1 MNFLAKFTMLE
12 NHHNFK
18 YTILENRITN
28 RMRTKFHGVAPA
40 LITPMF
46 ADGQVD
52 FQGLKRLIQH
62 VTDGGVDYLVVH
74 GTTGESATT
83 NKNEQKAILD
93 FIKEHNSK
101 NLPIVYGLGG
111 NNTPNVVQAFQ
122 EIDFQGI
129 DAILSV
135 CPYYNKPGARGV
147 IAHYTAIADASP
159 VPVIM
164 YNIPGRSGINM
175 SASTTLTLAQHPNII
190 GIKEASCIIEQCMEI
205 NKDKP
210 ADFLLISGDD
220 VQAVPTIACGG
231 VGIISV
237 IANAIP
243 EKFSEMIHAAL
254 DGNFLKART
263 MLGSFLAIDP
273 LLYEEG
279 NPVGV
284 KKIMELKGIC
294 GSDVRLPLMKASDE
308 LGERMKEVIA
318 NDNL

>member
-1 MNFLAKFTMLE
+1 ML
-12 NHHNFK
+12 
-18 YTILENRITN
+18 
-28 RMRTKFHGVAPA
+28 
-40 LITPMF
+40 
-46 ADGQVD
+46 ADGQID
-52 FQGLKRLIQH
+52 YSGLKKIIQH
-62 VTDGGVDYLVVH
+62 VTDGGVDYMVVH

-83 NKNEQKAILD
+83 DKKEQRAILD

-101 NLPIVYGLGG
+101 QLPIVYGIGG
-111 NNTPNVVQAFQ
+111 NNTPNVVHSLKD
-122 EIDFQGI
+122 IDFQGV

-175 SASTTLTLAQHPNII
+175 TSATTLTLAQHPNII

-210 ADFLLISGDD
+210 EDFLLISGDD
-220 VQAVPTIACGG
+220 VQGLPIIACGG
-231 VGIISV
+231 VGVMSV
-237 IANAIP
+237 IANALP
-243 EKFSEMIHAAL
+243 ARFTEMIHAAL
-254 DGNFLKART
+254 DGDFLKART

-284 KKIMELKGIC
+284 KKILELKGIC
-294 GSDVRLPLMKASDE
+294 GSDVRLPLMKATDE
-308 LGERMKEVIA
+308 LGERMAIVLAK
-318 NDNL
+318 DGL

>member
-1 MNFLAKFTMLE
+1 
-12 NHHNFK
+12 
-18 YTILENRITN
+18 
-28 RMRTKFHGVAPA
+28 MRPKFHGVAPA
-40 LITPMF
+40 LITPMLS
-46 ADGQVD
+46 DGQID
-52 FQGLKRLIQH
+52 YQGLKNLIQH
-62 VTDGGVDYLVVH
+62 VSNGGVDYMVVH

-83 NKNEQKAILD
+83 DKYEKKAILD
-93 FIKEHNSK
+93 FIKENNPK

-111 NNTPNVVQAFQ
+111 NNTLNVIKSLK
-122 EIDFQGI
+122 ETDFQGVE
-129 DAILSV
+129 AILSV

-175 SASTTLTLAQHPNII
+175 TAQTTLTLAQHPNII

-210 ADFLLISGDD
+210 DDFLLISGDD
-220 VQAVPTIACGG
+220 VQGVPIIACGG
-231 VGIISV
+231 VGVMSV
-237 IANAIP
+237 IANALP
-243 EKFSEMIHAAL
+243 ARFSEMIHAAL
-254 DGNFLKART
+254 DGDFLKART

-284 KKIMELKGIC
+284 KKITEIKGIC

-308 LGERMKEVIA
+308 LGERMNMVMAK
-318 NDNL
+318 DRL